1 MEKTVS
7 NKKIKEMLEENGVR
21 PSIQRVSVLKY
32 LLEKRNHPSVD
43 LIYRDLSEEFP
54 TLSRTTVYNTLNAL
68 QEKGLVSSITI
79 SETEVRYDYKIKP
92 HAHFKCLSCGKIYD
106 VDIDSELLKIKSI
119 KGHKVTETQ
128 FFLKGICKFC
138 K

>member
-1 MEKTVS
+1 M
-7 NKKIKEMLEENGVR
+7 KKKILMSEIKEMLENKGVR
-21 PSIQRVSVLKY
+21 PSFQRMSVLKY
-32 LLEKRNHPSVD
+32 LLEKKNHPSVD
-43 LIYRDLSEEFP
+43 VIYKDLSAENP

-68 QEKGLVSSITI
+68 QKKGLVSSITI
-79 SETEVRYDYKIKP
+79 SETEIRYDYKTEP

-106 VDIDSELLKIKSI
+106 VEIDSELLKIKSV

-128 FFLKGICKFC
+128 FFMKGICKYC

>member
-21 PSIQRVSVLKY
+21 PSIQRMSVLKY

-79 SETEVRYDYKIKP
+79 SETEVRYDYKIEP

-106 VDIDSELLKIKSI
+106 VEIDSELLKIKSV

-128 FFLKGICKFC
+128 FFMKGICKFC